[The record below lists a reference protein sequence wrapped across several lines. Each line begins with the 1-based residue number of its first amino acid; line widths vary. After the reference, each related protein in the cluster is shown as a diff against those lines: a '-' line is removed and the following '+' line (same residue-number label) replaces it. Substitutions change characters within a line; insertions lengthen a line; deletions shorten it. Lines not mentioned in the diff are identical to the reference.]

1 MNYYIIT
8 GTSRGLGE
16 AIATKLLKKDNHVI
30 GISRTV
36 NKSLIKIAAENECK
50 LNYIEFDLSLVNK
63 LDEMMARIFEI
74 IHVDEAD
81 KVCLVNN
88 AGVVG
93 PINPLDNCSTQEI
106 VNSYNINAIAP
117 VVITSN
123 FIAYLKKSSC
133 DKRIINISSGAGKNP
148 YDGWSCYC
156 STKSALDMV
165 TRCVALEQEKE
176 EFPVKILSFAP
187 GVLDTDMQKKIRQ
200 TSTRQFSKLEKF
212 IGLKES
218 GNLLPVEYVAD
229 KIVQLLD
236 DDQFIQG
243 GVIDIRD

>member
-16 AIATKLLKKDNHVI
+16 AIAIKLLKKGNHVI

-36 NKSLIKIAAENECK
+36 NNSLIKIAAENECK
-50 LNYIEFDLSLVNK
+50 LNYIEFDLSVVNK
-63 LDEMMARIFEI
+63 LDEMMAQVFEM

-88 AGVVG
+88 AGVVV
-93 PINPLDNCSTQEI
+93 PINPLDNCGTQEI
-106 VNSYNINAIAP
+106 INSYSINAIAP

-123 FIAYLKKSSC
+123 FIAKLKETSC
-133 DKRIINISSGAGKNP
+133 EKRIINISSGAGKNP

-176 EFPVKILSFAP
+176 EYPVKILSFAP

-218 GNLLPVEYVAD
+218 GNLLPVEYAAD